1 MTEIV
6 KGFRLEEAQPEEIQ
20 SYQSLLNAPSVIL
33 LNRGIGLPDLTKILK
48 VQIVRPEFGSV
59 LANLAIKLFL
69 VGSKSN
75 YYIGSRRSINRHN
88 IHRRVEDIDD
98 ETFQQ
103 LREKLLAVFVVKQRS
118 KPAIER
124 FVEENKN
131 FLDALRG
138 TDFRQILNEA
148 EENKILIRDYYCALL
163 HQVYDKR
170 YHSKSALISTS
181 VNEEVATRFRGP
193 EGILIKYFIPQALVH
208 TLTIPP
214 YILSESP
221 AKNIIKRLN
230 LPMVVNPPFVEQSEY
245 SVRRALFPHFIASFS
260 YLNGNETRTILNPE
274 MVNYSENTLREGFN
288 INQER
293 FFDVVRD
300 TEFSRQGELVNYR
313 QFREV

>member
-6 KGFRLEEAQPEEIQ
+6 KGFRLEKAQPEEVK
-20 SYQSLLNAPSVIL
+20 SYQSLLNEGSVIL
-33 LNRGIGLPDLTKILK
+33 LNRGIGLTTLTKILK
-48 VQIVRPEFGSV
+48 VQIGRPEFDNV
-59 LANLAIKLFL
+59 LADLAIKLFL

-88 IHRRVEDIDD
+88 IHRRADDIDD
-98 ETFQQ
+98 ETFHR
-103 LREKLLAVFVVKQRS
+103 LREKLLAVFVIRQRS
-118 KPAIER
+118 KPAVES
-124 FVEENKN
+124 FVKENKN
-131 FLDALRG
+131 FVDVLRG
-138 TDFRQILNEA
+138 ADFRQILSET
-148 EENKILIRDYYCALL
+148 EENKSLIRDYYCALL

-181 VNEEVATRFRGP
+181 INEEVATRFIGP

-221 AKNIIKRLN
+221 AKNILKRLN

-260 YLNGNETRTILNPE
+260 YINGNYTRTILNPE
-274 MVNYSENTLREGFN
+274 MVNYSQNTLREGFN
-288 INQER
+288 INQEH
-293 FFDVVRD
+293 FFDVVKD
-300 TEFSRQGELVNYR
+300 TEFSRQGELVNNR